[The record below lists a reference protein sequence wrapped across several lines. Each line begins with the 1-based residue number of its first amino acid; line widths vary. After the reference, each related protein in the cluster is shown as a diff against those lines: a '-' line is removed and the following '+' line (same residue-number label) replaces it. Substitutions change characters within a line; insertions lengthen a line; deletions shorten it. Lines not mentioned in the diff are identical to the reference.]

1 MAEWSCSG
9 LQIRLRRFDSD
20 LSLQNKMKN
29 INKAIIPVAGL
40 GTRML
45 PATKAIPKE
54 LLPII
59 DKPLIQ
65 YVVDEAISAGI
76 KEIIFI
82 TRSGKQAIENHF
94 DFNYELEHRLK
105 DKKKKGILRSLK
117 GVIPSDVKISSIR
130 QEDALG
136 LGHAILCA
144 HHLIK
149 EEPFAVLLPD
159 EYLLSDHNF
168 FDLKNMVKN
177 FNTNGVGQILV
188 EKIGP
193 SEVSNYGIVN
203 VKKKSKLLNDKIRIN
218 DLVEKPKKSKNKI
231 NYRIVGRYIL
241 PPEILNIL
249 KKERFKFGKEL
260 ELTKAL
266 QDFIKNDGRL
276 DGLITK
282 SEIYDCG
289 SKKGFIGANIA
300 NAIQDE
306 EMKKYILSILKI

>member
-1 MAEWSCSG
+1 MAETKVS
-9 LQIRLRRFDSD
+9 
-20 LSLQNKMKN
+20 
-29 INKAIIPVAGL
+29 KAIIPVAGL

-54 LLPII
+54 LLPILN
-59 DKPLIQ
+59 KPIIQ
-65 YVVDEAISAGI
+65 YVVEEAISAGI

-94 DFNYELEHRLK
+94 DYNYELEHRLK
-105 DKKKKGILRSLK
+105 SKKEKRMLNSLK

-136 LGHAILCA
+136 LGHAISCA
-144 HHLIK
+144 EHLLR

-159 EYLLSDHNF
+159 EYLLPDKDF
-168 FDLKNMVKN
+168 LDLREMVKN
-177 FNTNGVGQILV
+177 FNTHGIGQILV

-193 SEVSNYGIVN
+193 KEVSNFGIVN
-203 VKKKSKLLNDKIRIN
+203 MKKKSKELNQKIQIN
-218 DLVEKPKKSKNKI
+218 DLVEKPKKSRNKI

-241 PPEILNIL
+241 TSKVIKIL
-249 KKERFKFGKEL
+249 KKEKPRLGKEI

-266 QDFIKNDGRL
+266 QDFIKDKGRL
-276 DGLITK
+276 DGFITNSK
-282 SEIYDCG
+282 IFDCG

-300 NAIQDE
+300 SAIQDK
-306 EMKKYILSILKI
+306 EMKKYILKILEI

>member
-1 MAEWSCSG
+1 MAETKIS
-9 LQIRLRRFDSD
+9 
-20 LSLQNKMKN
+20 
-29 INKAIIPVAGL
+29 KAIIPVAGL

-54 LLPII
+54 LLPILN
-59 DKPLIQ
+59 KPIIQ
-65 YVVDEAISAGI
+65 YVVEEAISAGI
-76 KEIIFI
+76 KEIILI

-94 DFNYELEHRLK
+94 DYNYELEHRLK
-105 DKKKKGILRSLK
+105 NKKEKRMLNSLK
-117 GVIPSDVKISSIR
+117 GVIPSDIKISSIR

-136 LGHAILCA
+136 LGHAISCA
-144 HHLIK
+144 EHLLR

-159 EYLLSDHNF
+159 EYLLPGKDF
-168 FDLKNMVKN
+168 FDLKEMVKN

-193 SEVSNYGIVN
+193 KEVSNFGIVN
-203 VKKKSKLLNDKIRIN
+203 MKKKSKELNEKIQIN

-241 PPEILNIL
+241 TPEVIKIL
-249 KKERFKFGKEL
+249 KNEKPRIGKEI

-266 QDFIKNDGRL
+266 QDFIGDNGRL
-276 DGLITK
+276 DGFITNSK
-282 SEIYDCG
+282 IFDCG

-300 NAIQDE
+300 SAMKDN
-306 EMKKYILSILKI
+306 EMKKYILKILEI

>member
-1 MAEWSCSG
+1 MAETKIS
-9 LQIRLRRFDSD
+9 
-20 LSLQNKMKN
+20 
-29 INKAIIPVAGL
+29 KAIIPVAGL

-54 LLPII
+54 LLPILN
-59 DKPLIQ
+59 KPIIQ
-65 YVVDEAISAGI
+65 YVVEEAISAGI

-94 DFNYELEHRLK
+94 DYNYELEHRLK
-105 DKKKKGILRSLK
+105 NKKEKRILNSLK

-136 LGHAILCA
+136 LGHAISCA
-144 HHLIK
+144 EHLLR

-159 EYLLSDHNF
+159 EYLLSDKDF
-168 FDLKNMVKN
+168 IDLREMVKN
-177 FNTNGVGQILV
+177 FNTHGIGQILI

-193 SEVSNYGIVN
+193 KEVSNYGIVN
-203 VKKKSKLLNDKIRIN
+203 MKKKSKELNQKIQIN
-218 DLVEKPKKSKNKI
+218 DLVEKPKKSRNKI

-241 PPEILNIL
+241 TSEVTKIL
-249 KKERFKFGKEL
+249 KKEKPRLGKEI

-266 QDFIKNDGRL
+266 QDFIKDKGRL
-276 DGLITK
+276 DGFITNSK
-282 SEIYDCG
+282 IFDCG

-300 NAIQDE
+300 SALQDN
-306 EMKKYILSILKI
+306 EMKNYISKILNN